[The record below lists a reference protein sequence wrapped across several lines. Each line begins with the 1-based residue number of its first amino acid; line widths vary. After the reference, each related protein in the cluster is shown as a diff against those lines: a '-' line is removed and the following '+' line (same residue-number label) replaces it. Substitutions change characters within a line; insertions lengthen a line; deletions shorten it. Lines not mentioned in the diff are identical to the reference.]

1 MFNSKK
7 NLKMISAGLAAA
19 MLVLTMAGCSSPET
33 GDASKADVKEKTSST
48 AAEESS
54 EETAGGESKAE
65 EPAESEAEED
75 TESSEASAVTTS
87 PDDFDLDA
95 MIASIEA
102 EIPDITAYSGIDIDI
117 DPTLEDTSSTAEAG
131 TTTTTTKPEANAPAA
146 ADLTSYQQFSFDGMT
161 YDNANILDSAVTV
174 PSGWEDKGRSSK
186 DYKNTLYPDYDIV
199 VSDKVVQFIKTR
211 DEGGDKP
218 SLKLYKGLTW
228 GASASDIKAAYG
240 EPVHEGSSDQYGTA
254 FTNMFYKDSDGLLI
268 IYQVSSDWGLAG
280 IICEGKN

>member
-7 NLKMISAGLAAA
+7 NLKMISASLAAA

-54 EETAGGESKAE
+54 EETAGEESKAE

-102 EIPDITAYSGIDIDI
+102 EIPDITVYTPNDIGGIKND
-117 DPTLEDTSSTAEAG
+117 DTSSTAEAG
-131 TTTTTTKPEANAPAA
+131 TTTTTSMPAANAPST
-146 ADLTSYQQFSFDGMT
+146 ADLKSYQQFSFDGMT
-161 YDNANILDSAVTV
+161 YDNTNILDSTFTP
-174 PSGWEDKGRSSK
+174 PSGWEDKGTSI
-186 DYKNTLYPDYDIV
+186 KNYVNPLYPDFGIS
-199 VSDKVVQFIKTR
+199 VSDSSILFVRTQN
-211 DEGGDKP
+211 ENSSQP
-218 SLKLYKGLTW
+218 SLQLYKGLTW
-228 GASASDIKAAYG
+228 GASASDVKAAYG
-240 EPVHEGSSDQYGTA
+240 EPMHEGKSEQYGT
-254 FTNMFYKDSDGLLI
+254 TLKNLFYKDDDGYLI
-268 IYQVSSDWGLAG
+268 IFEVSDDWGLLG
-280 IICEGKN
+280 VYCNGNR